1 MYLSRNHRGS
11 PFWAML
17 GGSRE
22 HGPGSYGLFHVHD
35 DEDTAEPPYNRAI
48 PEDYNNV
55 FRVHRVMNGPL
66 WTSGRPFFGPIV
78 PTLEPVHPYD
88 RDSADDSPD
97 DASAPDAEPGA
108 ARGNVASRQLGSST
122 GNE

>member
-1 MYLSRNHRGS
+1 
-11 PFWAML
+11 
-17 GGSRE
+17 
-22 HGPGSYGLFHVHD
+22 
-35 DEDTAEPPYNRAI
+35 
-48 PEDYNNV
+48 
-55 FRVHRVMNGPL
+55 MNGRVDEL
-66 WTSGRPFFGPIV
+66 ADPFFGPIV